1 MCSSVCF
8 LLYRD
13 GVLAICFC
21 AGVRGPCHVNGNVSE
36 ALYTTCAPQC
46 PLYLFFFFFFAH
58 VVGSIVINLHG
69 LVGALYTS
77 EDDVHN
83 CRSLHSHVSVPVVL
97 NLRLIGK
104 QALPLDVH
112 LAVL

>member
-1 MCSSVCF
+1 M
-8 LLYRD
+8 
-13 GVLAICFC
+13 
-21 AGVRGPCHVNGNVSE
+21 
-36 ALYTTCAPQC
+36 
-46 PLYLFFFFFFAH
+46 
-58 VVGSIVINLHG
+58 GSIVINLHG